1 MKCQKSMKNCFL
13 HNQYVALYSMTV
25 RSLQIISI
33 ILLFSSCKLLVPDR
47 MFRKGDFQ
55 QFISEKDQIEDYS
68 IRPGDVIRLQLYTQ
82 DGFPILDALK
92 METSQG
98 AQGSRSV
105 QIGNLVS
112 FLVTQDGYVDLPI
125 FGETYVQGMKDQEL
139 ESFLEQRGTE
149 LFVNPFAI
157 VSVLGRRCMVFRGGK
172 ASIISLETRPTTL
185 LEVIA
190 RSGGL
195 NQYDRADKIQIIRGD
210 LKDPLL
216 YEINLSEISGLK
228 DGGLIVQSNDIIYI
242 SSRPRVIA
250 RASNEISTVTSL
262 LISSSSLLTTILLL
276 RQQ

>member
-1 MKCQKSMKNCFL
+1 MSNCLLPNKYFP
-13 HNQYVALYSMTV
+13 LYSITV
-25 RSLQIISI
+25 RSFQIIAI
-33 ILLFSSCKLLVPDR
+33 FLLLSSCKVLVPDR
-47 MFRKGDFQ
+47 MFRKGNFE
-55 QFISEKDQIEDYS
+55 QFVAEKDRIEDYS
-68 IRPGDVIRLQLYTQ
+68 IRPGDELRIQLYTQ

-92 METSQG
+92 LETSQA

-105 QIGNLVS
+105 IVGTLVS

-139 ESFLEQRGTE
+139 EKFLEQRGSE

-157 VSVLGRRCMVFRGGK
+157 VSVLGRRCLVFRGGK
-172 ASIISLETRPTTL
+172 ANIVSLETRPTTL

-195 NQYDRADKIQIIRGD
+195 DQYDRADKIQVIRGD
-210 LKDPLL
+210 LKDPVL
-216 YEINLSEISGLK
+216 YEVNLSEISGLK

-242 SSRPRVIA
+242 NSRPRILA

-262 LISSSSLLTTILLL
+262 VLSSSSLLTTILLL